1 MSYKISAKNRR
12 LKRTLLGIIGIL
24 KFESFNIEAPKK
36 LVLFG
41 VIIGFISL
49 FMNWTESTNLNH
61 IGNSFKSILG
71 LTGYILFI
79 INIKI
84 FFIIFSK
91 TLKELMKSYFNF
103 NIKDGIII
111 IFLGV
116 FGLFFTINSLF
127 VIQNFSYFTD
137 GILIGKGVI
146 VSIIGYIFIIIGGI
160 WLMNLKTNTSIYI
173 EGFEET
179 DNDKH
184 GDKDDLSKNN
194 MKLPF

>member
-36 LVLFG
+36 LVLFW
-41 VIIGFISL
+41 VIIWFISL

-61 IGNSFKSILG
+61 IWNSFKSILW
-71 LTGYILFI
+71 LTWYILFI

-103 NIKDGIII
+103 NIKDWIII
-111 IFLGV
+111 IFLWV
-116 FGLFFTINSLF
+116 FWLFFTINSLF

-137 GILIGKGVI
+137 GILIWKWVI
-146 VSIIGYIFIIIGGI
+146 VSIIWYIFIIIWWI

-173 EGFEET
+173 EWFEET

-184 GDKDDLSKNN
+184 WDKDDLSKNN